1 MKNLV
6 EDVVRDTHA
15 ELLTQ
20 YTEFCGCALCRTD
33 VEALALNMIRPRY
46 SGGDPTGQA
55 LLTLDLQKDQMR
67 ATIAVLVLEAMRR
80 VGSNPRHPPPPVP
93 PSTTG

>member
-1 MKNLV
+1 MKNLL
-6 EDVVRDTHA
+6 EDVVRDVHA
-15 ELLTQ
+15 ELLRQ
-20 YTEFCGCALCRTD
+20 YTEFCSCAACRTD

-55 LLTLDLQKDQMR
+55 LLALDLQKDQMR

-80 VGSNPRHPPPPVP
+80 VGANPRHPQPPVP
-93 PSTTG
+93 PAHTG